1 MKRYFNKEA
10 LLEGLCCL
18 FFAFSLFRQIITGN
32 YLLFVTPR
40 MKFYLYFSAAVMVL
54 WAFSCFRRLA
64 VPQYKIKLN
73 RFFVVLLPA
82 AALFLPYTSIN
93 ASDTAILAPA
103 VQTQGTLPAEP
114 GSSAAGT
121 PRKTS
126 GAESAAG
133 EKEQSADKRQETAQS
148 ITENQSEVASPSG
161 TAETTASDPHEIAV
175 PDGLDSTNKTIT
187 ISDDNFY
194 AWMVQL
200 NYYPD
205 KYDGYTLRVHG
216 TVYRDDSMDP
226 DEFAVIRL
234 LMTCCVADL
243 TTCGPLCIYSDAE
256 NLTPDSWVT
265 VTGTYHYDTYEGMK
279 VTVTD
284 IEEAEAAEEAYI
296 YPVF

>member
-18 FFAFSLFRQIITGN
+18 FFAFSLFRQTISGN

-40 MKFYLYFSAAVMVL
+40 MKFYLYFSSAVMVL
-54 WAFSCFRRLA
+54 WALSCFRRIA
-64 VPQYKIKLN
+64 VPQYKIKPN
-73 RFFVVLLPA
+73 RLFVLLLPA
-82 AALFLPYTSIN
+82 AALFLPYTSIK
-93 ASDTAILAPA
+93 ASDTTILASA
-103 VQTQGTLPAEP
+103 VQTQEMLPAEP
-114 GSSAAGT
+114 GSSAAET
-121 PRKTS
+121 TQEISATKT
-126 GAESAAG
+126 AQPITES
-133 EKEQSADKRQETAQS
+133 QSETASQTGA
-148 ITENQSEVASPSG
+148 TES
-161 TAETTASDPHEIAV
+161 TASDPHEIAV
-175 PDGLDSTNKTIT
+175 PDGLDSANKTIT
-187 ISDDNFY
+187 ISDDDFY

-216 TVYRDDSMDP
+216 TVYRDDSMGS

-243 TTCGPLCIYSDAE
+243 TPCGPLCIYPDAE
-256 NLTPDSWVT
+256 KLAPDSWVT